1 MTVLSVS
8 GDFAR
13 AIDQYRPD
21 LIAHC
26 YRMLGSVHD
35 AEDAVQETLLR
46 AWRAA
51 ERYDESRASMRTW
64 LHRIATNACLDALG
78 RRQRRPLP
86 SGLHAASEDPA
97 DPLTTAPGQ
106 LWLEP
111 MPDALLTAA
120 TADPA
125 AVVTARTGIR
135 LAFIAALQHLPA
147 RQRAVLILRD
157 VLGWRA
163 AEVAETL
170 GTSAAAVNSALQRAR
185 AQLADRA
192 PAEDDS
198 SEPADRELRAL
209 LDRYVAAFERADV
222 AGLTELLRHDVELE
236 MPPVSTWFAGRPAV
250 MAFIAARFD
259 EAPDRWRLR
268 PTRANGQPAV
278 ATYLR
283 AGPGTYL
290 AHSIQVLTVA
300 DRKIRRI
307 VAFQSHALV
316 AAFGLPPVLSE
327 ATSYQ
332 VAAADSR
339 SRPAAAGPA
348 PT

>member
-1 MTVLSVS
+1 
-8 GDFAR
+8 
-13 AIDQYRPD
+13 
-21 LIAHC
+21 
-26 YRMLGSVHD
+26 
-35 AEDAVQETLLR
+35 
-46 AWRAA
+46 
-51 ERYDESRASMRTW
+51 
-64 LHRIATNACLDALG
+64 
-78 RRQRRPLP
+78 
-86 SGLHAASEDPA
+86 
-97 DPLTTAPGQ
+97 
-106 LWLEP
+106 
-111 MPDALLTAA
+111 
-120 TADPA
+120 
-125 AVVTARTGIR
+125 
-135 LAFIAALQHLPA
+135 
-147 RQRAVLILRD
+147 
-157 VLGWRA
+157 
-163 AEVAETL
+163 
-170 GTSAAAVNSALQRAR
+170 
-185 AQLADRA
+185 
-192 PAEDDS
+192 
-198 SEPADRELRAL
+198 
-209 LDRYVAAFERADV
+209 
-222 AGLTELLRHDVELE
+222 
-236 MPPVSTWFAGRPAV
+236 

-283 AGPGTYL
+283 AGPGTYR